1 MKSSLRSKSQD
12 EDEDLE
18 LLQQKFFETNQP
30 PSATVIRKAP
40 PSFSSS
46 SSNKK
51 QSLFAQRRA
60 AAAAT
65 AAATPTKT
73 KTILDLAQEPNT
85 LKSDMPTLESSTISH
100 NESTTMPSLET
111 STMPLLE
118 SVDTALSE
126 ETVEKNSIDN
136 REYEPVMDPHP
147 EPYTPA
153 TKKILDLTSML
164 GSVLGQ
170 VKEHTVENVTAPT
183 LPIQQQGFPQP
194 KHRSIFK
201 QTRMKPSTPAIK
213 ENNDSKNKDDN
224 EVAFTTSLTNG
235 IEEENNQRIAT
246 MSEEEI
252 SNAREEILGTLSQE
266 SIAFL
271 QKLKNNKGLTLS
283 KEQQHKKDNDNN
295 VITTKTTTTANTN
308 TNTNTN
314 TNANANANANT
325 NTTQHITKEDNDDD
339 DDNDL
344 LKMKE
349 KYFAN
354 VPLEN
359 DKLAWMDDRFK
370 TPNNSNSTKN
380 EITEDEVKMDPIYR
394 QLRFDLHGKV
404 VDQNDLAKKQ
414 QQELH
419 HHGDQ
424 PDLAGYT
431 LAELFY
437 LVRSQVPSQR
447 ALVLNCLSKILET
460 AKKDKTDPQN
470 QSILHVFH
478 RRDVAATLYI
488 RSALDDRHLIVII
501 SAIKALLSLV
511 TVDTDD
517 DSGAH
522 EMNLL
527 NNDIYNN
534 NLMKFN
540 TLLGH
545 IAQPSYQLNYPTT
558 TTKEWVKQFKDNNNT
573 TEANDAELA
582 EKDIME
588 ALLKMDLLARFHYLM
603 ATDSELRASEKSMNQ
618 LIEILTIL
626 AKTKGMTV
634 CEDIMESNVL
644 ELALTLIDD
653 TTASSS
659 SLQRLYV
666 LRLLFTVVQGSKKA
680 ALTLK
685 DKITTLILPWLAIS
699 PVNHQEF
706 QVQIECIK
714 ILRILSCY
722 GIVLP
727 TLQDLQDI
735 IMEWLRVTLNDI
747 STGKNDT
754 MVSSDYSDRAAT
766 VIYVLEALLHAAADP
781 HRTVPAHAI
790 DWHQPTAYLP
800 LITLLLK
807 QIEASASSLTSTHS
821 IMLHG
826 SCLSYIS
833 TWMSYIE
840 KFPHD
845 IDKPIQEI
853 WSILQPKTTTQ
864 INNHKE
870 RSSHWILRY
879 MQVWYY
885 FMNID
890 KLKIFNSTPTS
901 TLPGLNPAKIHEEA
915 TIYFKSLYDLVLSA
929 TKQNDVYGRMVFYLW
944 YKTTADDT
952 DMSRNSNNNNK
963 LLCFENDVMVG
974 TLVSSLYAGVV
985 ETWLTQEL
993 VQLCVLSHLNDKLTD
1008 TLQPFYM
1015 KDMNQE
1021 AIETSKA
1028 LMDINGKDITTLCYP
1043 IDKNTNH
1050 SLSFSS
1056 LPSSDLISIWLLSP
1070 IDELFYWDKSHVTQH
1085 FILLQQQQQKP
1096 HGSSSTS
1103 NNNKDDAQEEEQ
1115 QMLIKT
1121 TTIDI
1126 VVKTLQAIWELYQ
1139 DQINHSLLLVTLM
1152 KLFLIGD
1159 REGQSV
1165 QIDIKWVGT
1174 EIFWDES
1181 VSKWILCWLDKIEKS
1196 NSNIG
1201 LTKLEKAWQQSS
1213 QHIRK
1218 AHASFYQFYQSFLS
1232 QYASVSFGYPTYS
1245 RLLAF
1250 VAAQLMDQVDYK
1262 HLLLSDYHDIKIGLE
1277 RQGYQLENKK

>member
-1 MKSSLRSKSQD
+1 
-12 EDEDLE
+12 
-18 LLQQKFFETNQP
+18 
-30 PSATVIRKAP
+30 
-40 PSFSSS
+40 
-46 SSNKK
+46 
-51 QSLFAQRRA
+51 
-60 AAAAT
+60 
-65 AAATPTKT
+65 
-73 KTILDLAQEPNT
+73 
-85 LKSDMPTLESSTISH
+85 MPTLESSTTSH
-100 NESTTMPSLET
+100 YESTTMPSLET
-111 STMPLLE
+111 PTMPSLE
-118 SVDTALSE
+118 SVNTPLSE
-126 ETVEKNSIDN
+126 KIEESNTIENS
-136 REYEPVMDPHP
+136 EYEPVMDPHP

-183 LPIQQQGFPQP
+183 FPIQQQGFPQP
-194 KHRSIFK
+194 KHRSKFK
-201 QTRMKPSTPAIK
+201 QARMKSSTSTIK
-213 ENNDSKNKDDN
+213 ENDDNKNKDDN
-224 EVAFTTSLTNG
+224 EATSTTSLTNG
-235 IEEENNQRIAT
+235 IEDENNQRIAM

-252 SNAREEILGTLSQE
+252 NEAREEILGMLSQD

-271 QKLKNNKGLTLS
+271 QKLKNTKGSTLS
-283 KEQQHKKDNDNN
+283 KEQQHKKGDNN
-295 VITTKTTTTANTN
+295 NTITTTTNTS
-308 TNTNTN
+308 
-314 TNANANANANT
+314 
-325 NTTQHITKEDNDDD
+325 QHITKEDNDDD

-344 LKMKE
+344 IKMKE

-370 TPNNSNSTKN
+370 APDNSNNTRN
-380 EITEDEVKMDPIYR
+380 EVTEDEVKMDPIYR

-404 VDQNDLAKKQ
+404 VDQNDLTKKQ

-447 ALVLNCLSKILET
+447 ALVLNCLTKILET
-460 AKKDKTDPQN
+460 AKKDKTNPQN
-470 QSILHVFH
+470 QSILYVFH
-478 RRDVAATLYI
+478 RHDVAATLYI
-488 RSALDDRHLIVII
+488 RSALDDRHLVVII
-501 SAIKALLSLV
+501 SAIKALLSLI
-511 TVDTDD
+511 TIDIDD
-517 DSGAH
+517 DCDVHG
-522 EMNLL
+522 MNLL

-534 NLMKFN
+534 DLMKFN
-540 TLLGH
+540 TWLGH

-558 TTKEWVKQFKDNNNT
+558 TTKEWVKQFKENNNS
-573 TEANDAELA
+573 TEADDAELA
-582 EKDIME
+582 EKDIMK

-603 ATDSELRASEKSMNQ
+603 ATDSELRASDKSMNQ

-626 AKTKGMTV
+626 AKTKGMSV

-644 ELALTLIDD
+644 DLALTLIDD
-653 TTASSS
+653 TTTPSS
-659 SLQRLYV
+659 SLQRFYV
-666 LRLLFTVVQGSKKA
+666 LRLLFTVLQGSKKV
-680 ALTLK
+680 ALALK

-699 PVNHQEF
+699 PVNHEEF
-706 QVQIECIK
+706 QAQIECIK
-714 ILRILSCY
+714 VLRILSCY

-747 STGKNDT
+747 STGKNDSKG
-754 MVSSDYSDRAAT
+754 SSDYSDRAAT

-800 LITLLLK
+800 LIILLLK
-807 QIEASASSLTSTHS
+807 QIEASSPSPASTHS

-845 IDKPIQEI
+845 IDKPLQEI
-853 WSILQPKTTTQ
+853 WTILQQKTTIQ

-885 FMNID
+885 FMNMD

-901 TLPGLNPAKIHEEA
+901 ILPGLNPTKIHEEA
-915 TIYFKSLYDLVLSA
+915 TIYFKSLYDMVLSA
-929 TKQNDVYGRMVFYLW
+929 IKQNDIYGRMAFYLW
-944 YKTTADDT
+944 YKTTADEN
-952 DMSRNSNNNNK
+952 DMNRNNNNK

-1015 KDMNQE
+1015 KDINQE
-1021 AIETSKA
+1021 LIETSKA

-1056 LPSSDLISIWLLSP
+1056 LSSSDLISIWLLSP

-1085 FILLQQQQQKP
+1085 FILLLQQQQQQQQKP
-1096 HGSSSTS
+1096 HGSSSTLNN
-1103 NNNKDDAQEEEQ
+1103 NNNKDDAQEEDKEQ

-1165 QIDIKWVGT
+1165 QTDMKWVGT

-1201 LTKLEKAWQQSS
+1201 ITKLEKAWQQSS

-1250 VAAQLMDQVDYK
+1250 VATQLMDQVDYK
-1262 HLLLSDYHDIKIGLE
+1262 HLLLSDYHDIKISLE
-1277 RQGYQLENKK
+1277 RQGYQLDKNKK